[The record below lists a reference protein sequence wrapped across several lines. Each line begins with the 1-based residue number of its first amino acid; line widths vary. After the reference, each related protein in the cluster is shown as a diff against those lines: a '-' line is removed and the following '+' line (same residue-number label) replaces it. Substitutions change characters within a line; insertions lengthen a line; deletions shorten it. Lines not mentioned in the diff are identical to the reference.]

1 MKPEIS
7 ASDQTDFSARAS
19 GLTGRKRFVQ
29 QILVAGRVEG
39 KLDNLRALGQLRRH
53 TSGNAAQTVLFFKL
67 FLCLPRA
74 CLGKYSVLV

>member
-7 ASDQTDFSARAS
+7 ASDQADFSARAS

-53 TSGNAAQTVLFFKL
+53 TSGNAAQTVLFFN
-67 FLCLPRA
+67 FSYVCPEP
-74 CLGKYSVLV
+74 VLANIRF